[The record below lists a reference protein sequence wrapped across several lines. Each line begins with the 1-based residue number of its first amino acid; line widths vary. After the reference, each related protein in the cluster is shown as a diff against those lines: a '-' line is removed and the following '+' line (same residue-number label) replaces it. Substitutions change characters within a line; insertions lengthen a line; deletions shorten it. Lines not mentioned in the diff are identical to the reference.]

1 MMNMMNPNKNFVSV
15 LLDSK
20 GEAEKKPQESVNPDQ
35 GMIEASKELIKAV
48 EKKDAERIVRVFKA
62 MMKMCY
68 DEMEASEMETDSEME

>member
-1 MMNMMNPNKNFVSV
+1 MINMMNPNKNFASV

-20 GEAEKKPQESVNPDQ
+20 GEAEQKKPDQESVNPDQ

-48 EKKDAERIVRVFKA
+48 EKKDPARVTRVFKA

-68 DEMEASEMETDSEME
+68 DEMGEGSEEI

>member
-1 MMNMMNPNKNFVSV
+1 MQNMMNPNKNFVSV

-20 GEAEKKPQESVNPDQ
+20 GQAEQKSPAESVNPDQ

-48 EKKDAERIVRVFKA
+48 EKKDAQRVVRCFKA

-68 DEMEASEMETDSEME
+68 DEMGAEGEDSEMN